1 MALESSR
8 LGRWL
13 GSPLLYRSFAD
24 IILGPMSLG
33 DAAVLGVGTAC
44 PHCSEVATLPAVMVG
59 VGIYVVP
66 LLPTSGLWYKRP
78 EISGPDGRAPKVK
91 ARCAISIYLCIRLH
105 TQPGNSIEISRF

>member
-1 MALESSR
+1 
-8 LGRWL
+8 
-13 GSPLLYRSFAD
+13 
-24 IILGPMSLG
+24 MSLG

-44 PHCSEVATLPAVMVG
+44 PQCSEVATLPAAMVG